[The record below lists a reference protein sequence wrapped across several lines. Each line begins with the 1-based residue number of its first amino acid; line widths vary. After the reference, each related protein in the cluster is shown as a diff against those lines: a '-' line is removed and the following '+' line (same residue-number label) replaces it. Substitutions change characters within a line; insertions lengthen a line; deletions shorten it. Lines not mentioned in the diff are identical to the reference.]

1 MDTQGYEKI
10 GILNKKEVYTMSNM
24 IRWDPFREMVS
35 MRNAMDRLF
44 DNALGSMPEDWQ
56 PAWSLALDVAE
67 DANEF
72 VVKASVPGINPD
84 DLEITYDAN
93 TLTIKGETRAEE
105 EREDTHY
112 HLKERRYGSF
122 VRSISMPSSIK
133 AENIQANYESG
144 VLTLH
149 LPKAEEAKPKRISIQ
164 PGKSSK
170 MLEGKVTEIKHKN

>member
-1 MDTQGYEKI
+1 
-10 GILNKKEVYTMSNM
+10 MSNI

-44 DNALGSMPEDWQ
+44 DNALGTMPEDWQ
-56 PAWSLALDVAE
+56 PSWSLALDVAE
-67 DANEF
+67 NANEF
-72 VVKASVPGINPD
+72 VVKASIPGVNPD
-84 DLEITYDAN
+84 DLDITYDAN
-93 TLTIKGETRAEE
+93 TLTIKGETRVEE

-122 VRSISMPSSIK
+122 VRSISLPSSVR

-149 LPKAEEAKPKRISIQ
+149 LPKAEEAKPKRIAIQ
-164 PGKSSK
+164 SGKSSK
-170 MLEGKVTEIKHKN
+170 VLEGKVAEIKHKN